1 MTLISSVTQWVWPI
15 VIALVVILV
24 LAIVIWW
31 VKTRNAFVMLSH
43 NVEEGFSTIDVSL
56 KKRYDLIPNLVETV
70 KGYAT
75 HEKETLSAVMS
86 ARSMALNAKSPDEKI
101 AAEKQLGGAIRNII
115 AVAEAYPQLKAD
127 AQFIMLQQ
135 QLATLE
141 NEISQHRKYYNGVV
155 KQFNNKLLMF
165 PSNIVGKSMHL
176 EKKPFF
182 EIEEAQRENVQVK
195 F

>member
-31 VKTRNAFVMLSH
+31 IKTRNAFVMLSH

-101 AAEKQLGGAIRNII
+101 AAEKTTRRR
-115 AVAEAYPQLKAD
+115 Y
-127 AQFIMLQQ
+127 
-135 QLATLE
+135 
-141 NEISQHRKYYNGVV
+141 SQHHSSCRSVPSAQSRCAVYYVAATACYFGERN
-155 KQFNNKLLMF
+155 FA
-165 PSNIVGKSMHL
+165 
-176 EKKPFF
+176 
-182 EIEEAQRENVQVK
+182 AQKVL
-195 F
+195 

>member
-1 MTLISSVTQWVWPI
+1 
-15 VIALVVILV
+15 
-24 LAIVIWW
+24 
-31 VKTRNAFVMLSH
+31 MLSH

-165 PSNIVGKSMHL
+165 PSNIVGKASRKETVL
-176 EKKPFF
+176 
-182 EIEEAQRENVQVK
+182 RN
-195 F
+195 

>member
-31 VKTRNAFVMLSH
+31 IKTRNAFVMLSH

-165 PSNIVGKSMHL
+165 PSNIVGKAMHL
-176 EKKPFF
+176 GKKPFF

>member
-1 MTLISSVTQWVWPI
+1 MTLISSAAAWILPVVIILI
-15 VIALVVILV
+15 VIAIM
-24 LAIVIWW
+24 AIVIWW
-31 VKTRNAFVMLSH
+31 IKTRNAFVMLTH

-75 HEKETLSAVMS
+75 HEKETLSAVIS
-86 ARSMALNAKSPDEKI
+86 ARNMALNANSTEEKI

-127 AQFIMLQQ
+127 AQFVMLQQ
-135 QLATLE
+135 QLSSLE

-155 KQFNNKLLMF
+155 KQYNNKLLMF
-165 PSNIVGKSMHL
+165 PSNIVARSMHL

-182 EIEEAQRENVQVK
+182 EIDEAHRENVQVK

>member
-31 VKTRNAFVMLSH
+31 IKTRNAFVMLSH

-115 AVAEAYPQLKAD
+115 AVAEAYRCAVYYVAATACYFGERNFA
-127 AQFIMLQQ
+127 AQKVL
-135 QLATLE
+135 
-141 NEISQHRKYYNGVV
+141 
-155 KQFNNKLLMF
+155 
-165 PSNIVGKSMHL
+165 
-176 EKKPFF
+176 
-182 EIEEAQRENVQVK
+182 
-195 F
+195 

>member
-31 VKTRNAFVMLSH
+31 IKTRNAFVMLSH

-127 AQFIMLQQ
+127 AH
-135 QLATLE
+135 A
-141 NEISQHRKYYNGVV
+141 VV
-155 KQFNNKLLMF
+155 A
-165 PSNIVGKSMHL
+165 
-176 EKKPFF
+176 
-182 EIEEAQRENVQVK
+182 AQKRVYDSGCGAEL
-195 F
+195 

>member
-31 VKTRNAFVMLSH
+31 IKTRNAFVMLSH

-101 AAEKQLGGAIRNII
+101 AAEK
-115 AVAEAYPQLKAD
+115 
-127 AQFIMLQQ
+127 F
-135 QLATLE
+135 AT
-141 NEISQHRKYYNGVV
+141 S
-155 KQFNNKLLMF
+155 
-165 PSNIVGKSMHL
+165 
-176 EKKPFF
+176 
-182 EIEEAQRENVQVK
+182 
-195 F
+195 